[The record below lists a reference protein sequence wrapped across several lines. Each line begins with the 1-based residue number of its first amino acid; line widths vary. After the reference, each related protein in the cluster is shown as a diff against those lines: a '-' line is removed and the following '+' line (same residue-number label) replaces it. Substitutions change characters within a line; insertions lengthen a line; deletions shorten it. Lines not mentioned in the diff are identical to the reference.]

1 MPPPLPASLG
11 RDLVAARAAVSACHG
26 TDLLDYREMA
36 AEMLVRAGTSL
47 LFVCAEPV
55 PGAAAEAT
63 PSGSDL

>member
-1 MPPPLPASLG
+1 
-11 RDLVAARAAVSACHG
+11 
-26 TDLLDYREMA
+26 LDYREMA